1 MLFEV
6 EQAANRIRAE
16 VDPDA
21 NIIFGNTILPDM
33 EGRIRVSVVATGID
47 ADVLKLPEKV
57 HALRP
62 NLRPMQPFR
71 LDPAKP
77 AAPVNPVQAQ
87 MDSLAAE
94 LNANGAPSMQADEA
108 YILGGNEAPAI
119 EEKLPEEAPI
129 AATRYAATES
139 YRPLNEQP
147 LARPQPGKKG
157 GWSLFG
163 RRKTP
168 VPDMRAEP
176 KARHRPADAACCGAR
191 SAASRRR
198 GSLPRSRQRRSVRD
212 TCFPS
217 PPVQLIDIFQS
228 KRKGRLRP
236 PFLL

>member
-47 ADVLKLPEKV
+47 ADILKLPEKV

-62 NLRPMQPFR
+62 NLKPMQPFR

-77 AAPVNPVQAQ
+77 AASVNPVQAQ

-94 LNANGAPSMQADEA
+94 LNANAAPSMKADEA

-119 EEKLPEEAPI
+119 EEPLSEEAP
-129 AATRYAATES
+129 APTRYAATES
-139 YRPLNEQP
+139 YRPLDQQP
-147 LARPQPGKKG
+147 LAHPQPGKKG

-163 RRKTP
+163 RRKAP

-176 KARHRPADAACCGAR
+176 KVEPRRATAQPMQRATAPDPLPPAGEDLFPDHGSDDQFEIPAFL
-191 SAASRRR
+191 RR
-198 GSLPRSRQRRSVRD
+198 
-212 TCFPS
+212 
-217 PPVQLIDIFQS
+217 QS
-228 KRKGRLRP
+228 N
-236 PFLL
+236 